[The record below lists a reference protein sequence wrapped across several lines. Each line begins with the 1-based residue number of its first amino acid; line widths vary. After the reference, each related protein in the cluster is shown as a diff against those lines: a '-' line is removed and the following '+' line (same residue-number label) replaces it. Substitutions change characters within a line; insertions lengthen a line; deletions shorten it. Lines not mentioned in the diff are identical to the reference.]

1 MMVRSFAVLIFA
13 VLFLQ
18 PSAGNK
24 QGPEEAPPLEMLIR
38 EAIDRNPAV
47 ESSRYREAAAEQRI
61 DRMRA
66 WMPPTV
72 SYQYNRQ
79 PLGVMGNVDFMAM
92 HTYSLSQMIPFPGKI
107 AARIDMERANYEM
120 SAYERRDD
128 EVQLAA
134 SVKLAYYE
142 LWMLQK
148 QFEVNRDLQMLLEDF
163 VVSAERMYEVGMW
176 GIEGVLTAQT
186 RLARLRTEERTIQ
199 NDYNKMLAMLNQLL
213 NREPDTELG
222 VIISLPPEE
231 MPLDFESLERNIV
244 DERPDIRAMQS
255 GIEMNEAAI
264 RSARRDYYPDVMVDL
279 MYMQMP
285 AGMDDQLGAM
295 VSVQIPL
302 APWSGN
308 MVTKRV
314 SEARREKQAREKAL
328 ENMRTMARSELRQAM
343 YELET
348 QIDVIRLYREDVIPQ
363 AEQSAASA
371 LAAYQSGR
379 LEYLMVLDSYRMLEM
394 YRMEYYMAQA
404 EFHKSVAELVR
415 QSGNIT
421 HITNER

>member
-421 HITNER
+421 HITNEW